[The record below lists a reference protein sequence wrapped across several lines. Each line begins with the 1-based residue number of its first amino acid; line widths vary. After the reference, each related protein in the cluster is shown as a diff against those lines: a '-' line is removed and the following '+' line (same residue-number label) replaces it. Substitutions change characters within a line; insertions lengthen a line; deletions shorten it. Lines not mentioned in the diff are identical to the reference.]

1 MGRFTGVAKKGFAVQ
16 ALGLGIGCGLG
27 ADVVDMHVLNAGR
40 RDGAIPKRAHG
51 PIGEGFPLV
60 GMEQGQALDRL
71 MQSAGGIDRGLQVI
85 GHRYLE
91 PVPGLLLL
99 EEDPVFVDVGIADF
113 QHVADALAGTV
124 VALNNGRTA
133 GLQAA
138 YATGTAAQPGGYR
151 DRLMSEAQSFGIDLQ
166 AVAGLV
172 GVNVKGVDPE
182 HSRASEMSGL
192 RRDILE
198 VKRRLRQRLADQ
210 SLSEA
215 QRQSAIGDHTE
226 EIRKRVQKL
235 NEAEKNAVVP
245 DFARPAAGL
254 QSRLR

>member
-1 MGRFTGVAKKGFAVQ
+1 MGRFTGVAKEGFAVQ
-16 ALGLGIGCGLG
+16 ARSELGS
-27 ADVVDMHVLNAGR
+27 N
-40 RDGAIPKRAHG
+40 
-51 PIGEGFPLV
+51 
-60 GMEQGQALDRL
+60 
-71 MQSAGGIDRGLQVI
+71 I
-85 GHRYLE
+85 GHGE
-91 PVPGLLLL
+91 
-99 EEDPVFVDVGIADF
+99 AM
-113 QHVADALAGTV
+113 DAL
-124 VALNNGRTA
+124 RTA
-133 GLQAA
+133 GIFSGPVTSIITGITTGVDPFTKKPIVDPGDPPLQKSIALLNYVWNMAA
-138 YATGTAAQPGGYR
+138 PPFLISNGFLSPMGALDKQYGGKLVQGVTGTTDKYGDPRSTVG
-151 DRLMSEAQSFGIDLQ
+151 Q

-215 QRQSAIGDHTE
+215 QRQSVIGDHTE

-235 NEAEKNAVVP
+235 NEAAKNAVVP